1 VGSIDEFVDVLS
13 NAQLLEEQL
22 IQGEGD
28 TPSLA
33 TRGGIEVCTDGDAC
47 QKKFG
52 EKFPKFGMYVHEYDT
67 IAEAQASNMYGSFH
81 QAWGGQQIVIH
92 LILLIFQYAPILKFR
107 QITVTTKLGS
117 SFAVT
122 QKPPLMPY

>member
-52 EKFPKFGMYVHEYDT
+52 EKFPKFGM
-67 IAEAQASNMYGSFH
+67 
-81 QAWGGQQIVIH
+81 
-92 LILLIFQYAPILKFR
+92 LLKS
-107 QITVTTKLGS
+107 V
-117 SFAVT
+117 
-122 QKPPLMPY
+122 LMGMRVKRSLVKNF